1 MTKFSYSLN
10 ENIYQEKMFV
20 YVKSQKT
27 ENAKNRDKNNQ
38 KVDHPKKITEQNNQV
53 IRKITKDDTKCP
65 QK

>member
-1 MTKFSYSLN
+1 
-10 ENIYQEKMFV
+10 MFV

-53 IRKITKDDTKCP
+53 IRKITKDDTKWP